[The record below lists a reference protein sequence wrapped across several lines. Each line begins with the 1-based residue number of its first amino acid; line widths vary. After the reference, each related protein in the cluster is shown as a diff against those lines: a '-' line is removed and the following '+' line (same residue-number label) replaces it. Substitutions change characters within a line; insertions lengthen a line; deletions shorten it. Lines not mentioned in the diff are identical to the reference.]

1 MLPAEKQFELIKKG
15 VLEIIAEEEL
25 IKKLKEGRPLIVK
38 AGFDPTAPDLHLGHT
53 VLLQKL
59 RTFQQ
64 LGHTVFFIIGDFTA
78 MIGDPSGRDQT
89 RPPLTKEQVLENAKT
104 YKEQV
109 FKVLDPEKTVVVFN
123 SEWLGNMTAEDLIK
137 LTAKYTVARMLE
149 REDFK
154 KRFKEN
160 IPISIHEFIYPLLQ
174 AYDSVA
180 IKADVELGGSDQ
192 RFNLLIGRDIQKEY
206 GIEKPQV
213 AILLPLLV
221 GTDGVKKMSKS
232 YGNYIGI
239 TEPPQEMFGKVMS
252 ISDELMW
259 QYWELLTDL
268 TIEEIEK
275 MKEDVE
281 KGILHPMEV
290 KKQLG
295 MYLVERFHSKEDA
308 IKAKEHFEKVHSK
321 KEIPDDIP
329 VFKMSDVG
337 TNETELFELIFN
349 LKLTETK
356 GEAKRLIKQGG
367 VKVNGEKIT
376 DPFYKPDFSKEFIIQ
391 VGKRKFAKIIPNWKH
406 FLYGKLHYCWW
417 QLRQTLNLCRKDHS
431 LGCIVRLFL

>member
-1 MLPAEKQFELIKKG
+1 MLPAEKQLEIIKKG
-15 VLEIIAEEEL
+15 VLEIISEEEL
-25 IKKLKEGRPLIVK
+25 LKKLKEERPLIVK
-38 AGFDPTAPDLHLGHT
+38 AGFDPTAPNLHLGHT

-89 RPPLTKEQVLENAKT
+89 RPPLTKQQVLENAKT

-123 SEWLGNMTAEDLIK
+123 SEWLGKMTAEDLIK

-206 GIEKPQV
+206 GIESPQV

-239 TEPPQEMFGKVMS
+239 TEPPQVMFGKIMS

-268 TIEEIEK
+268 TVEEINK
-275 MKEDVE
+275 LKEDVQ

-295 MYLVERFHSKEDA
+295 MYIVERFYSKEDA
-308 IKAKEHFEKVHSK
+308 IKAREHFEKVHSK
-321 KEIPDDIP
+321 KEIPEDIP
-329 VFKMSDVG
+329 VFKASKIG
-337 TNETELFELIFN
+337 TETELFEIIFN
-349 LKLTETK
+349 LKLAETK
-356 GEAKRLIKQGG
+356 AEAKRLIKQGG

-376 DPFYKPDFSKEFIIQ
+376 DPVFKPDLTKELIIQ
-391 VGKRKFAKIIPNWKH
+391 VGKRKFAKIIP
-406 FLYGKLHYCWW
+406 
-417 QLRQTLNLCRKDHS
+417 S
-431 LGCIVRLFL
+431 

>member
-1 MLPAEKQFELIKKG
+1 MLPAEKQLEIIKKG
-15 VLEIIAEEEL
+15 VLDIIDEKDLLE
-25 IKKLKEGRPLIVK
+25 KLKEGRPLIVK

-64 LGHTVFFIIGDFTA
+64 LGHTVYFIIGDFTA
-78 MIGDPSGRDQT
+78 MIGDPSGRDKT
-89 RPPLTKEQVLENAKT
+89 RPPLTKEQVIENAKT

-123 SEWLGNMTAEDLIK
+123 SEWLGSMTAEDLIK

-149 REDFK
+149 RDDFK

-160 IPISIHEFIYPLLQ
+160 IPISIHEFMYPLLQ

-192 RFNLLIGRDIQKEY
+192 RFNLLIGRDIQREY

-239 TEPPQEMFGKVMS
+239 TEPPEDMFGKVMS

-259 QYWELLTDL
+259 NYWELLTDL
-268 TIEEIEK
+268 TLQEIEK
-275 MKEDVE
+275 LKKDVE
-281 KGILHPMEV
+281 EGKVHPMEV
-290 KKQLG
+290 KKQLA
-295 MYLVERFHSKEDA
+295 MYIVERFHGKEA
-308 IKAKEHFEKVHSK
+308 AVVAREHFEKVFSK
-321 KEIPDDIP
+321 REIPDDIP
-329 VFKMSDVG
+329 HISIGSLNLPSGKV
-337 TNETELFELIFN
+337 ELFELIHLLN
-349 LKLTETK
+349 LAPTK
-356 GEAKRLIKQGG
+356 SEAKRLIKQGG
-367 VKVNGEKIT
+367 VKVNGEKVEDFQREIT
-376 DPFYKPDFSKEFIIQ
+376 LDKDYIIQ
-391 VGKRKFAKIIPNWKH
+391 VGKRKFI
-406 FLYGKLHYCWW
+406 KL
-417 QLRQTLNLCRKDHS
+417 TL
-431 LGCIVRLFL
+431 

>member
-1 MLPAEKQFELIKKG
+1 MLPAEKQLEIIKKG
-15 VLEIIAEEEL
+15 VLEIISEEEL
-25 IKKLKEGRPLIVK
+25 LKKLREERPLIIK

-109 FKVLDPEKTVVVFN
+109 FKVLDPEKTIVVFN
-123 SEWLGNMTAEDLIK
+123 SEWLGKMTAEDLIK

-206 GIEKPQV
+206 GIESPQV

-239 TEPPQEMFGKVMS
+239 TEPPEEMFGKIMS

-268 TIEEIEK
+268 TLDEINK
-275 MKEDVE
+275 LKEDVQ

-295 MYLVERFHSKEDA
+295 MYIVERFHSKEDA

-321 KEIPDDIP
+321 KEIPEEIP
-329 VFKMSDVG
+329 VFKASEIG
-337 TNETELFELIFN
+337 TETELFEIIFN
-349 LKLTETK
+349 LKLAETK
-356 GEAKRLIKQGG
+356 AEAKRLIKQGG

-376 DPFYKPDFSKEFIIQ
+376 DPMYKPDLTKELIIQ
-391 VGKRKFAKIIPNWKH
+391 VGKRKFAKIIP
-406 FLYGKLHYCWW
+406 
-417 QLRQTLNLCRKDHS
+417 S
-431 LGCIVRLFL
+431 

>member
-1 MLPAEKQFELIKKG
+1 MLPAEKQLEIIKKG
-15 VLEIIAEEEL
+15 VLEIISEEEL
-25 IKKLKEGRPLIVK
+25 LKKLKEERPLIVK

-123 SEWLGNMTAEDLIK
+123 SEWLGKMTAEDLIK

-192 RFNLLIGRDIQKEY
+192 RFNLLIGRGIQKEY
-206 GIEKPQV
+206 GIESPQV

-239 TEPPQEMFGKVMS
+239 TEPPEEMFGKIMS

-268 TIEEIEK
+268 TVEEINK
-275 MKEDVE
+275 LKEDVQ

-295 MYLVERFHSKEDA
+295 MYIVERFHSKEDA

-321 KEIPDDIP
+321 KEIPEDIP
-329 VFKMSDVG
+329 VFKVTEIG
-337 TNETELFELIFN
+337 TETELFEIIFN
-349 LKLTETK
+349 LKLAETK
-356 GEAKRLIKQGG
+356 AEAKRVIKQGG

-376 DPFYKPDFSKEFIIQ
+376 DPMYKLDLSRELIIQ
-391 VGKRKFAKIIPNWKH
+391 VGKRKFAKIIP
-406 FLYGKLHYCWW
+406 
-417 QLRQTLNLCRKDHS
+417 S
-431 LGCIVRLFL
+431 

>member
-1 MLPAEKQFELIKKG
+1 MSNWHGLSPEEQMKIIKKG
-15 VLEIIAEEEL
+15 VLEIINEEEL
-25 IKKLKEGRPLIVK
+25 LEKLKEERPLIIK

-64 LGHTVFFIIGDFTA
+64 LGHTVYFIIGDFTA
-78 MIGDPSGRDQT
+78 MIGDPSGRDKT
-89 RPPLTKEQVLENAKT
+89 RPPLTKQQVLENAKT

-109 FKVLDPEKTVVVFN
+109 FKVLDPDRTIVVFN
-123 SEWLGNMTAEDLIK
+123 SEWLGDMTAQDLIK

-149 REDFK
+149 RDDFK

-160 IPISIHEFIYPLLQ
+160 KPIAIHEFIYPLLQ

-213 AILLPLLV
+213 AVLLPLLV

-239 TEPPQEMFGKVMS
+239 TEPPEEMFGKVMS
-252 ISDELMW
+252 IPDELMW
-259 QYWELLTDL
+259 DYWELLTDL

-275 MKEDVE
+275 MKKDAEA
-281 KGILHPMEV
+281 GILHPMEV
-290 KKQLG
+290 KKQLA
-295 MYLVERFHSKEDA
+295 MYIVNRFHDEEVA
-308 IKAKEHFEKVHSK
+308 MKAKEHFERVHSK
-321 KEIPDDIP
+321 RELPEEIPEP
-329 VFKMSDVG
+329 
-337 TNETELFELIFN
+337 ELIVATEGKIP
-349 LKLTETK
+349 LYELIYKLEFAPSK
-356 GEAKRLIKQGG
+356 SEARRLIKGG
-367 VKVNGEKIT
+367 AVKIDGNKFT
-376 DPFYKPDFSKEFIIQ
+376 DPYFEVDLTKEFILQ
-391 VGKRKFAKIIPNWKH
+391 VGKRKFARIKPENIKIEI
-406 FLYGKLHYCWW
+406 
-417 QLRQTLNLCRKDHS
+417 
-431 LGCIVRLFL
+431 

>member
-1 MLPAEKQFELIKKG
+1 MLPAEKQLEIIKKG
-15 VLEIIAEEEL
+15 VLEIISEEEL
-25 IKKLKEGRPLIVK
+25 LKKLKEERPLIVK
-38 AGFDPTAPDLHLGHT
+38 VGFDPTAPDLHLGHT

-89 RPPLTKEQVLENAKT
+89 RPPLTKKQVLENAKT

-123 SEWLGNMTAEDLIK
+123 SEWLGKMIAEDLIK

-206 GIEKPQV
+206 GIESPQV

-239 TEPPQEMFGKVMS
+239 TEPPEEMFGKIMS

-268 TIEEIEK
+268 TLEEINK
-275 MKEDVE
+275 LKEDVQ

-295 MYLVERFHSKEDA
+295 MYIVERFHSKEDA
-308 IKAKEHFEKVHSK
+308 GKAREHFEKVHSK
-321 KEIPDDIP
+321 KEIPEDIP
-329 VFKMSDVG
+329 VFKASEIG
-337 TNETELFELIFN
+337 TETELFEIIFN
-349 LKLTETK
+349 LKLAETK
-356 GEAKRLIKQGG
+356 AEAKRLIKQGG
-367 VKVNGEKIT
+367 VKINGEKIT
-376 DPFYKPDFSKEFIIQ
+376 DPMFKPDLTKELIIQ
-391 VGKRKFAKIIPNWKH
+391 AGKRKFAKIIPN
-406 FLYGKLHYCWW
+406 
-417 QLRQTLNLCRKDHS
+417 
-431 LGCIVRLFL
+431 